1 MSQKTFLAVV
11 FFHCTFLLI
20 ERVYALVYSHVSYGK
35 DGQTDA
41 EDVQLDELWMFLLM
55 VATTMFMVWFSV
67 ESVLKANAFEVG
79 AFFGTS
85 FFLFVRVTAD
95 YACFM
100 SNNREDSSVLECGTP
115 GLYGAAPHIMFSVS
129 LLLNIVEWALA
140 AAMVDDLRWTKYKA
154 IGSDV
159 KVRSL
164 YRHYELYSAVRKM
177 DLQFSSILVI
187 TALVFFS
194 SSTADITRGLP
205 PTVLLLFVEVLWDR
219 AGVRA
224 VKQKDSWAMYAFWIL
239 SVVLPVY
246 VIVIGMCPPASLRDV
261 PAPTRRRGCVT
272 PPPSATFR
280 AGAVSLDESNE
291 FFDALRAGESG
302 KTRSDRLAKIS
313 VLAFACVANRISTF
327 IISVLLWRQ
336 FDDEEYSV
344 LMQLFRQGFTKYGKQ
359 RVTEQQEQQDV
370 VNPVPDGAA
379 GAPGSAPAAV
389 PPSAALEMTQ
399 GPITV
404 TKPAQQAD
412 SSPQPVH
419 TARLA
424 ALYAEEGDGGSARR
438 GTHFGSARPSQ
449 HRAPTRPPAPE
460 KGSSAADRR
469 STSAA
474 APSAAPDVPG
484 TAPPAA
490 QGGQEASRQPT
501 GDEADLTPR
510 QRDLLLIQQLKAA
523 RGLR

>member
-1 MSQKTFLAVV
+1 
-11 FFHCTFLLI
+11 
-20 ERVYALVYSHVSYGK
+20 
-35 DGQTDA
+35 
-41 EDVQLDELWMFLLM
+41 
-55 VATTMFMVWFSV
+55 
-67 ESVLKANAFEVG
+67 
-79 AFFGTS
+79 
-85 FFLFVRVTAD
+85 
-95 YACFM
+95 
-100 SNNREDSSVLECGTP
+100 DSSVLECGTP

-246 VIVIGMCPPASLRDV
+246 VIVIG
-261 PAPTRRRGCVT
+261 
-272 PPPSATFR
+272 
-280 AGAVSLDESNE
+280 AVSLDESNE

-379 GAPGSAPAAV
+379 SAPGSAPAAV

-460 KGSSAADRR
+460 KGTSAANRR

-474 APSAAPDVPG
+474 ASSA
-484 TAPPAA
+484 
-490 QGGQEASRQPT
+490 
-501 GDEADLTPR
+501 
-510 QRDLLLIQQLKAA
+510 
-523 RGLR
+523 